1 MKRWHGVLIS
11 FLGVALVMLNVHVL
25 SDYISGN
32 FVLLIQLLSVL
43 LIFVGFFVVNG
54 IGRLGKSVNQDALDK
69 EKKRLESFKSK
80 QPWE

>member
-54 IGRLGKSVNQDALDK
+54 IGRLGKSVNQDALDE